1 MEQGEKS
8 QVQEGSPGMDSASTG
23 AGAASEQGAEHSFF
37 DGRAGR
43 LGHQAREGV
52 QQFRERVGIYQE
64 GATEFLDSLAL
75 YIKENPQRAAIIAG
89 VSGLGLGLLLGLLV
103 RPRN

>member
-1 MEQGEKS
+1 MEQVEQS
-8 QVQEGSPGMDSASTG
+8 QVQGEGPEMDSTSVG
-23 AGAASEQGAEHSFF
+23 QEGGKRLF
-37 DGRAGR
+37 DGRAAE

-52 QQFRERVGIYQE
+52 QHLRERVGVYQE

-89 VSGLGLGLLLGLLV
+89 ASGLGLGLLLGLLI
-103 RPRN
+103 RSRN